1 MNSLVNLQKLN
12 TPSSWFF
19 KVLASTFLLVIF
31 FIWPKISLAQQ
42 VMINEILSDPTG
54 TDTGLEWIELFNP
67 GSQAIDLTG
76 WQLNAVSGKYYTL
89 PSFALAA
96 GSFALIHW
104 RADGQ
109 NSASE
114 LFTGSQTITENM
126 GNKSGFVALF
136 KNSEHNKDTIVDY
149 LEYGEGGKTWESTA
163 VSAGIWQA
171 GQFIGAP
178 SEGQSAGLKQDGQD
192 KNLVSDWQIFT
203 GPTPNQS
210 NAASVAS
217 PNETTTQS
225 APPNQQSSSP
235 ESTQTQATSTTEAAF
250 SNYSD
255 KILINEFMPWPDSGN
270 EWVELINLDT
280 QTIDLSNWQID
291 DEPEESSP
299 QKVPD
304 GTTIESNQFLVIELN
319 KNAFNNDGDQVRL
332 IWPDGQI
339 VHTVSYPKALQGS
352 SSARFENGLWLWTDQ
367 PTPNQK
373 NKKSVVEQT
382 KPEQT
387 NEFYQT
393 EIITLVETTTENS
406 PQSESAKEQSKTT
419 NQKIDNPPTISQP
432 PSQNL
437 GPAAI
442 GALSQK
448 QIPTKKSSTSLF
460 LTIGTITLLSVLTG
474 MSLVYFRRKKTI
486 DNQQKPF

>member
-1 MNSLVNLQKLN
+1 M
-12 TPSSWFF
+12 
-19 KVLASTFLLVIF
+19 
-31 FIWPKISLAQQ
+31 
-42 VMINEILSDPTG
+42 NEILSDPTG
-54 TDTGLEWIELFNP
+54 TDTGLEWIELFNSS
-67 GSQAIDLTG
+67 SQPIDLTG
-76 WQLNAVSGKYYTL
+76 WQLNAVSGKYYTF

-96 GSFALIHW
+96 GSFVLIHW

-114 LFTGSQTITENM
+114 LFTDSQTITENM

-192 KNLVSDWQIFT
+192 KNLVSDWQTFAN
-203 GPTPNQS
+203 PTPNQS
-210 NAASVAS
+210 NTTSDAP
-217 PNETTTQS
+217 PNGTTTTQS
-225 APPNQQSSSP
+225 TPPNQQTSSS

-255 KILINEFMPWPDSGN
+255 EILINEFMPWPDSGN

-280 QTIDLSNWQID
+280 QTIDLANWQID
-291 DEPEESSP
+291 DEEGESSP

-367 PTPNQK
+367 PTPNQE

-387 NEFYQT
+387 NESYQT
-393 EIITLVETTTENS
+393 EIIPLVETTTENS

-448 QIPTKKSSTSLF
+448 QIPTKKSSTSLS
-460 LTIGTITLLSVLTG
+460 LTIGTITLLSVLIG